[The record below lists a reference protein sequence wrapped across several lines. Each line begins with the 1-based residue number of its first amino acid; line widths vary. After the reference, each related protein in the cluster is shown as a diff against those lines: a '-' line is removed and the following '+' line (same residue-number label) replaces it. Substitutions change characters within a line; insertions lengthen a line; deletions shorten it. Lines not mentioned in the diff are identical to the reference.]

1 MDPLRLLFIPWT
13 LLFILPIMG
22 IDGTES
28 IHQDSRC
35 LCKCPKINSLANHS
49 YHNDIIQYYPS
60 EFRTVYVNSS
70 VRADECDCVH
80 VVLPMAKTYHID
92 ADTFCPRCVCKYQIR
107 NLTIMKVAV
116 ILVIWIIFVLVIYMA
131 FLLCL
136 DPLINKRT
144 ESTAGGYAEQRD
156 NESAETPMRHYG
168 SSVFQRIGI
177 NQTRWKS
184 QVQDQRRNI
193 YDRHSML
200 N

>member
-80 VVLPMAKTYHID
+80 ML
-92 ADTFCPRCVCKYQIR
+92 
-107 NLTIMKVAV
+107 
-116 ILVIWIIFVLVIYMA
+116 IWIIFVLVIYMA

-193 YDRHSML
+193 YDRHSVISQPI